1 MVKEGEVYLQE
12 YQTVSEAR
20 QSLEAYF
27 RFYNAERLPQG
38 LGYHAPYKVYLGH
51 ITSKK
56 FMELGNLND

>member
-38 LGYHAPYKVYLGH
+38 LGYHAPYEVYFGHTASKKLVELGH
-51 ITSKK
+51 
-56 FMELGNLND
+56 LNG